1 MTSALT
7 LWIVGA
13 GSFTAGML
21 LCAVITSAHRPAP
34 RDAVSKGEAYKTD
47 DWSFPG
53 HGIRIVEVSP
63 VTADSID
70 AAVRGD

>member
-1 MTSALT
+1 MIDLTSLIIGVFIGAN
-7 LWIVGA
+7 VGFVVA
-13 GSFTAGML
+13 GILF
-21 LCAVITSAHRPAP
+21 SAHRSGPG
-34 RDAVSKGEAYKTD
+34 DAVGKGEAYPTD

-53 HGIRIVEVSP
+53 HGIRIVEVAP